1 MRVALNAMYAKQQT
15 GYRKFIS
22 PTRLRS
28 RFVAGPALAALPDR
42 LSLGAI
48 TNLALEGGGGKGC
61 AYLGAIIALEELKKL
76 PVDSNAKGRID
87 KISGASAGAIT
98 AFLLALGLSADEIW
112 RITKASEFLHFL
124 DLPANGRARCATF
137 QDDAGPTALAAQ
149 NHGAR
154 IKSTN
159 VNIDLSN
166 PSGLPFAVGKAL
178 LALAPLLKKG
188 GQRDGLPDRVGSFIV
203 RMLQGKVAKSK
214 SQVDDRLLK
223 AIQRDPGGY
232 LRNLFSDPGVFPGF
246 KIRDFFAQKLVDRM
260 MQSDLYNDP
269 NKPAPKIEDL
279 LAQARGMTFA
289 DFFTLTKA
297 DLVIAGTNLTTGKP
311 AYFSKFT
318 TPQFPVIEAVGL
330 SMSIPLFFKS
340 VYLDTGD
347 ESYDDFKGWWGDGGV
362 INNFPLHAFNTDKN
376 GKPPPLPHERS
387 ALPLNPGT
395 LGLTLEEPDLTQF
408 GISKV
413 PKPDFSPALGMIG
426 LVMDALM
433 FSSTEGQIRNADER
447 KHTIRLN
454 AYFLDTYDLA
464 PHALVVAATV
474 PEARKRIYEAFG
486 LTPISEPQWPP
497 IYKGIVHDIQ
507 TNPKE
512 LKKLTSDKFVQWLS
526 SKGY

>member
-1 MRVALNAMYAKQQT
+1 MYAKQQT
-15 GYRKFIS
+15 GYRKFLS
-22 PTRLRS
+22 TTRPRS
-28 RFVAGPALAALPDR
+28 RFVAAPATLAVPGR
-42 LSLGAI
+42 LNLSAI

-61 AYLGAIIALEELKKL
+61 AYLGAIIALEELGKL
-76 PVDSNAKGRID
+76 PIDPIFPDRIGA
-87 KISGASAGAIT
+87 ISGASAGAIT
-98 AFLLALGLSADEIW
+98 AFLLALGLSSDKIW
-112 RITKASEFLHFL
+112 QITKSSEFLNFL

-137 QDDAGPTALAAQ
+137 QDDAGPTALAEQ

-154 IKSTN
+154 IRPIN
-159 VNIDLSN
+159 VNLDLSN
-166 PSGLPFAVGKAL
+166 PSGLPVAAVKAL

-188 GQRDGLPDRVGSFIV
+188 GGQRDGLADRVGNFIV

-214 SQVDDRLLK
+214 SQVDDHLLK
-223 AIQRDPGGY
+223 AIKRDPGGY

-260 MQSDLYNDP
+260 MQSVRYNDP
-269 NKPAPKIEDL
+269 SNPPPKDEDL

-289 DFFTLTKA
+289 DFFTLTKV

-311 AYFSKFT
+311 AYFSNST

-330 SMSIPLFFKS
+330 SMSIPMFFKS
-340 VYLDTGD
+340 VYLDIGD

-376 GKPPPLPHERS
+376 GNPPPLPHERS

-395 LGLTLEEPDLTQF
+395 LGMTLEEPDLTQF

-413 PKPDFSPALGMIG
+413 PKPDFPAALGMIG
-426 LVMDALM
+426 PVMDALM

-447 KHTIRLN
+447 KHTIRVN

-464 PHALVVAATV
+464 PNPLVVAATV
-474 PEARKRIYEAFG
+474 PEARKKIYEAFG
-486 LTPISEPQWPP
+486 MTPKAKPHWSPMYEV
-497 IYKGIVHDIQ
+497 IVRDIKRD
-507 TNPKE
+507 PKE
-512 LKKLTSDKFVQWLS
+512 LARLTSGKFVRWLS
-526 SKGY
+526 STGY